1 MSPTERIWPARTRL
15 LRLPWPDARIRVDL
29 RVAAVSAVLT
39 LAALAV
45 CLWSLT
51 IGELSIA
58 PGEVLAALTG
68 DADSGITRVVREW
81 RLPRALLGLLG
92 GAALGVSGAI
102 FQSLTRNPLG
112 SPDIIGFNAGAYT
125 GTLLT
130 ALLVGDSELGTTAG
144 ALLGGVCTGL
154 LVYVLAFRHGVQGHR
169 LIIVGI
175 GVSALL
181 TSVNSYLLVSLRLE
195 EAIAAATWG
204 AGSFHDVGWP
214 EVWPV
219 LIATA
224 LLLPAALLLTG
235 RMRLLELGDDA
246 ARALGVPVE
255 RTRLAMLLV
264 GVGLTAVVTAVAG
277 PIAFVA
283 LVAPQLAIR
292 LTRSGGIRPLP
303 AAAMGALLLTCGDLI
318 ARTVVAPSQ
327 LPVGVVTVCLG
338 GAYLVWLLWSGA
350 RRGTA

>member
-1 MSPTERIWPARTRL
+1 MNTTERIWPARTRL
-15 LRLPWPDARIRVDL
+15 LRLPWPDAWARVDL
-29 RVAAVSAVLT
+29 RVAAVSAL
-39 LAALAV
+39 LALVALAV

-51 IGELSIA
+51 IGELAIA
-58 PGEVLAALTG
+58 PSEVLAALAG
-68 DADSGITRVVREW
+68 DADEGVTRVVREW
-81 RLPRALLGLLG
+81 RLPRALIGLLG
-92 GAALGVSGAI
+92 GAALGASGAI

-125 GTLLT
+125 GTLLA
-130 ALLVGDSELGTTAG
+130 ALLIGGSELGTTAG
-144 ALLGGVCTGL
+144 ALLGGIGTGL
-154 LVYVLAFRHGVQGHR
+154 LVYVLAFRHGVQGYR
-169 LIIVGI
+169 LIVVGV

-181 TSVNSYLLVSLRLE
+181 TSLNSYLLVNLRRE
-195 EAIAAATWG
+195 DAIAAATWG
-204 AGSFHDVGWP
+204 AGSFNDVGWS

-219 LIATA
+219 LIAAA
-224 LLLPAALLLTG
+224 LLLPAGLVLTG

-264 GVGLTAVVTAVAG
+264 GIGLTAVVTAVAG

-283 LVAPQLAIR
+283 LVAPQLAMR
-292 LTRSGGIRPLP
+292 LTRAGGVRLLP

-318 ARTVVAPSQ
+318 ARTVIAPSQ

-338 GAYLVWLLWSGA
+338 GAYLVWLLWSSS